1 VERWRGKGSCLPP
14 GRVCPLAVFAPW
26 PCLPPGGSG
35 YEALSARLRGSSSR
49 PCERAKH
56 PSSGDPR
63 RRAVGRPSLVAAR
76 SNTPTERA
84 ASTSTRRIHIHIH
97 ATSASTPRPHPRH
110 VRIHAAS
117 DIFAAR
123 CGVRRRDPLAL
134 AAVAAY
140 VALDAEPSRKERGRR
155 GVRPCHPNRQ
165 TFGSGNRPSGRLGRV
180 PRAARNRV
188 VFVLRPTASIRIR
201 SACQRTE
208 SQSSCPR
215 PRSTG

>member
-1 VERWRGKGSCLPP
+1 MERWRGKGSCLPP
-14 GRVCPLAVFAPW
+14 GRVCPLAGVGMKPSAQGSAEAHRGLVKGPST
-26 PCLPPGGSG
+26 LPRAIPGGG
-35 YEALSARLRGSSSR
+35 LWGVLRWL
-49 PCERAKH
+49 
-56 PSSGDPR
+56 
-63 RRAVGRPSLVAAR
+63 RRARTPPPSA
-76 SNTPTERA
+76 PHPHPRA
-84 ASTSTRRIHIHIH
+84 ASTSTF
-97 ATSASTPRPHPRH
+97 TPRPHPRH

-134 AAVAAY
+134 ADVAAY

>member
-1 VERWRGKGSCLPP
+1 MERWRGKGSCLPP

-97 ATSASTPRPHPRH
+97 ATSASTPRPHPRGVGH
-110 VRIHAAS
+110 FCRKMRSA
-117 DIFAAR
+117 AAR
-123 CGVRRRDPLAL
+123 PSCARRRSCLCC
-134 AAVAAY
+134 
-140 VALDAEPSRKERGRR
+140 SRR
-155 GVRPCHPNRQ
+155 GTEPQRARPPRCEALPPKPTDLRVGQ
-165 TFGSGNRPSGRLGRV
+165 PTFGSTGAGSSSGPE
-180 PRAARNRV
+180 PRR
-188 VFVLRPTASIRIR
+188 FR
-201 SACQRTE
+201 SAANR
-208 SQSSCPR
+208 
-215 PRSTG
+215 